1 MHCHPRYTLVSSRHR
16 CWSPTPRPRV
26 YHSCPVSLNT
36 SWPRLEWR
44 RTLKFWNYWME
55 KIHKHWPRWWPT
67 PWSRCPNGYWL
78 RRRSIAQSSHRH
90 TKVTNTRTR
99 TTNDQQNHRKEF
111 RCFDKETTKSVSKKT
126 TNESK
131 CCSIKMLLNK
141 NVAKKN
147 KKCSSTCCSTVTYL
161 QRCCLRDAPT
171 GHFQPT
177 TDRRF
182 RSGDGHGTG
191 QCPRHHDFDIHRRRL
206 RRTGD
211 RVQQKDRKLG

>member
-1 MHCHPRYTLVSSRHR
+1 
-16 CWSPTPRPRV
+16 
-26 YHSCPVSLNT
+26 
-36 SWPRLEWR
+36 
-44 RTLKFWNYWME
+44 
-55 KIHKHWPRWWPT
+55 
-67 PWSRCPNGYWL
+67 
-78 RRRSIAQSSHRH
+78 
-90 TKVTNTRTR
+90 
-99 TTNDQQNHRKEF
+99 
-111 RCFDKETTKSVSKKT
+111 
-126 TNESK
+126 
-131 CCSIKMLLNK
+131 MLLNK